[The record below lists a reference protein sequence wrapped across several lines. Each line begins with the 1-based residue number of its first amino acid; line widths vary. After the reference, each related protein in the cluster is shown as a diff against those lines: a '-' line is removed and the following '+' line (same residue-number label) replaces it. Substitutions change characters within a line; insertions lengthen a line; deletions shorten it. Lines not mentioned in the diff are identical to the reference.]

1 MIENIKKRGQKFL
14 RKFSRA
20 SMKASEEGKEHI
32 KENLIGRVSH
42 IQDVK
47 LLILEWSL
55 LVTALV
61 MLAITQAFWSN
72 SSYANDVFVEG
83 GTYSEATIGR
93 INSLNPFFATTNS
106 EKVLSKLMFATLVEV
121 DYSGNPG
128 LGLIQSLRANENG
141 KIWTIKLR
149 DNLKWSDGEPLTNE
163 DVMFTI
169 NLIQNP
175 AVNSIYW
182 SNLQGVKVEEK
193 ETGEIVF
200 TLPNAYADFATALE
214 IPVVPKHE
222 LEDASPK
229 TLIEDDFSNA
239 PVTSG
244 PFSFN
249 ALQTTRSDNEEV
261 IYLSANP
268 NYYLGKPMLNSFAV
282 HTYADKTS
290 IINAINSRK
299 VTATAEL
306 SDVDAEKIT
315 SKSFYQKDSS
325 INVGAFIFFN
335 TNKEWVKNKDFRVAM
350 RQGINLDNLRAV
362 AKNATPL
369 NYPVVSSQIELS
381 NYSEIPQY
389 DYEQAEQKINAI
401 KEDNEINLKIVTVN
415 SGYLPAISEALKN
428 ELTAL
433 GINADVTV
441 HEETQEFITN
451 IIAKRDYDI
460 LVYEIELGA
469 DPDPLPYYHSSQIST
484 AGLNFSN
491 YRNALVDDLLVGAR
505 ETLDIKLRAKKYES
519 FLQHWVADVPAIG
532 LYQANLT
539 YFYNKNSRAY
549 GNDVRLAAPI
559 DRFSDILNFATVK
572 GSRNKTP

>member
-1 MIENIKKRGQKFL
+1 MIEKIKKRGQKFL
-14 RKFSRA
+14 KKFSRA
-20 SMKASEEGKEHI
+20 SIKASEEGKEHI

-42 IQDVK
+42 IQDIK

-93 INSLNPFFATTNS
+93 INSLNPLFATTNS

-128 LGLIQSLRANENG
+128 LGLVQSLRASENG

-229 TLIEDDFSNA
+229 TLIEDDFSNT

-282 HTYADKTS
+282 HTYADKNS
-290 IINAINSRK
+290 IINAINGRK

-335 TNKEWVKNKDFRVAM
+335 TNKEWVRNKNIRLAV
-350 RQGINLDNLRAV
+350 RQGLNLDTLRAA

-369 NYPVVSSQIELS
+369 NYPLVNSQIELS
-381 NYSEIPQY
+381 NYPEIPEY
-389 DYEQAEQKINAI
+389 NFEQANQTITTL
-401 KEDNEINLKIVTVN
+401 KEDNDINLKIVTVN

-428 ELTAL
+428 ELSAL
-433 GINADVTV
+433 GINADLTIY
-441 HEETQEFITN
+441 EETQEFITN
-451 IIAKRDYDI
+451 IITKRDYDI

-491 YRNALVDDLLVGAR
+491 YRNSLVDDLLVGAR

-519 FLQHWVADVPAIG
+519 FLQYWVADVPAIG

>member
-1 MIENIKKRGQKFL
+1 MIEKIKKRGQKFL
-14 RKFSRA
+14 KKFSRA
-20 SMKASEEGKEHI
+20 SIKASEEGKEHI

-42 IQDVK
+42 IQDIK

-93 INSLNPFFATTNS
+93 INSLNPLFATTNS

-128 LGLIQSLRANENG
+128 LGLVQSLRASENG

-229 TLIEDDFSNA
+229 TLIEDDFSNT

-282 HTYADKTS
+282 HTYADKNS
-290 IINAINSRK
+290 IINAINGGK

-335 TNKEWVKNKDFRVAM
+335 TNKEWVRNKNIRLAV
-350 RQGINLDNLRAV
+350 RQGLNLDTLRAA

-369 NYPVVSSQIELS
+369 NYPLVNSQIELS
-381 NYSEIPQY
+381 NYPEIPEY
-389 DYEQAEQKINAI
+389 NFEQANQTITTL
-401 KEDNEINLKIVTVN
+401 KEDNDINLKIVTVN

-428 ELTAL
+428 ELSTL
-433 GINADVTV
+433 GINADLTI

-451 IIAKRDYDI
+451 IITKRDYDI

-491 YRNALVDDLLVGAR
+491 YRNSLVDDLLVGAR

-519 FLQHWVADVPAIG
+519 FLQYWVADVPAIG

>member
-1 MIENIKKRGQKFL
+1 MIEKIKKRGQKFL
-14 RKFSRA
+14 KKFSRA
-20 SMKASEEGKEHI
+20 SIKASEEGKEHI

-42 IQDVK
+42 IQDIK

-128 LGLIQSLRANENG
+128 LGLVQSLRASENG

-229 TLIEDDFSNA
+229 TLIEDDFSNT

-282 HTYADKTS
+282 HTYADKNS
-290 IINAINSRK
+290 IINAINGRK

-335 TNKEWVKNKDFRVAM
+335 TNKEWVRNKNIRLAV
-350 RQGINLDNLRAV
+350 RQGLNLDTLRAA

-369 NYPVVSSQIELS
+369 NYPLVNSQIELS
-381 NYSEIPQY
+381 NYPEIPEY
-389 DYEQAEQKINAI
+389 NFEQANQTITTL
-401 KEDNEINLKIVTVN
+401 KEDNDINLKIVTVN

-428 ELTAL
+428 ELSTL
-433 GINADVTV
+433 GINADLTI

-451 IIAKRDYDI
+451 IITKRDYDI

-491 YRNALVDDLLVGAR
+491 YRNSLVDDLLVGAR

-519 FLQHWVADVPAIG
+519 FLQYWVADVPAIG

-549 GNDVRLAAPI
+549 GNDVRLAVPI

>member
-1 MIENIKKRGQKFL
+1 MIEKIKKRGQKFL
-14 RKFSRA
+14 KKFSRA
-20 SMKASEEGKEHI
+20 SIKASEEGKEHI

-42 IQDVK
+42 IQDIK

-93 INSLNPFFATTNS
+93 INSLNPLFATTNS

-128 LGLIQSLRANENG
+128 LGLVQSLRASENG

-229 TLIEDDFSNA
+229 TLIEDDFSNT

-282 HTYADKTS
+282 HTYADKNS
-290 IINAINSRK
+290 IINAINGRK

-335 TNKEWVKNKDFRVAM
+335 TNKEWVRNKNIRLAV
-350 RQGINLDNLRAV
+350 RQGLNLDTLRAA

-369 NYPVVSSQIELS
+369 NYPLVNSQIELS
-381 NYSEIPQY
+381 NYPEIPEY
-389 DYEQAEQKINAI
+389 NFEQANQTITTL
-401 KEDNEINLKIVTVN
+401 KEDNDINLKIVTVN

-428 ELTAL
+428 ELSTL
-433 GINADVTV
+433 GINADLTI

-451 IIAKRDYDI
+451 IITKRDYDI

-491 YRNALVDDLLVGAR
+491 YRNSLVDDLLVGAR

-519 FLQHWVADVPAIG
+519 FLQYWVADVPAIG

>member
-1 MIENIKKRGQKFL
+1 MIEKIKKRGQKFL
-14 RKFSRA
+14 KKFSRA
-20 SMKASEEGKEHI
+20 SIKASEEGKEHI

-42 IQDVK
+42 IQDIK

-128 LGLIQSLRANENG
+128 LGLVQSLRASENG

-149 DNLKWSDGEPLTNE
+149 DNLKWSDGEPLANE

-229 TLIEDDFSNA
+229 TLIEDDFSNT

-282 HTYADKTS
+282 HTYADKNS
-290 IINAINSRK
+290 IINAINGRK

-335 TNKEWVKNKDFRVAM
+335 TNKEWVRNKNIRLAV
-350 RQGINLDNLRAV
+350 RQGLNLDTLRAA

-369 NYPVVSSQIELS
+369 NYPLVNSQIELS
-381 NYSEIPQY
+381 NYPEIPEY
-389 DYEQAEQKINAI
+389 NFEQANQTITTL
-401 KEDNEINLKIVTVN
+401 KEDNDINLKIVTVN

-428 ELTAL
+428 ELSAL
-433 GINADVTV
+433 GINADLTIY
-441 HEETQEFITN
+441 EETQEFITN
-451 IIAKRDYDI
+451 IITKRDYDI

-491 YRNALVDDLLVGAR
+491 YRNSLVDDLLVGAR

-519 FLQHWVADVPAIG
+519 FLQYWVADVPAIG